1 MSNIQTALLLMV
13 VGMVTV
19 FIILLIVIGL
29 GKALIAFVN
38 KFVPE
43 EEAPAQSSSKL
54 IASRIPPAAILA
66 IRNAPSSV
74 NAIPSCLAMCCILS
88 IKTGVVM
95 RRKSYR

>member
-1 MSNIQTALLLMV
+1 MNDFNTALLLMV

-43 EEAPAQSSSKL
+43 EAAPAKKAQGP
-54 IASRIPPAAILA
+54 APIPSNVLAAISA
-66 IRNAPSSV
+66 AVSV
-74 NAIPSCLAMCCILS
+74 VTQGKGKVAKVEKI
-88 IKTGVVM
+88 
-95 RRKSYR
+95 

>member
-43 EEAPAQSSSKL
+43 EEAPAKKAQGP
-54 IASRIPPAAILA
+54 APIPSNVLAAISA
-66 IRNAPSSV
+66 AVSV
-74 NAIPSCLAMCCILS
+74 VTQGKGKVAKVEKI
-88 IKTGVVM
+88 
-95 RRKSYR
+95 